1 MHYQLK
7 LKLNLTSAAFRL
19 VRNRM
24 HMRFRKKM
32 ICSHELPSCVAI
44 YCVGMGRQSHHV
56 SLTKVQ
62 RVLKKEKTISLN
74 DAQKGY
80 LKTWDQ

>member
-44 YCVGMGRQSHHV
+44 YCVGMGKQSHHV

-62 RVLKKEKTISLN
+62 RVLKKEKDYFTE
-74 DAQKGY
+74 
-80 LKTWDQ
+80 